1 MSEEDVDKC
10 AHNVEG
16 EMFSFFGDTGHHY
29 KNKYRSLMF
38 NLKDP
43 RNKVRQTLS
52 IFLNCYVMF
61 KKREGVFYWVCGF
74 RPYKTSAASFLNGF
88 KNIPGK
94 ACVNRVHNNN
104 AFVNYQQIKH
114 RILIRRRFIDINSLH
129 VTYYRPFD
137 RSMGF

>member
-16 EMFSFFGDTGHHY
+16 EMFSFFGDTGHRY

-61 KKREGVFYWVCGF
+61 KKRVGVFYWVCGF
-74 RPYKTSAASFLNGF
+74 RADKTSAASFLNGF

-104 AFVNYQQIKH
+104 AFVNVG
-114 RILIRRRFIDINSLH
+114 N
-129 VTYYRPFD
+129 
-137 RSMGF
+137 

>member
-16 EMFSFFGDTGHHY
+16 EMFSFFGDTGHRY

-52 IFLNCYVMF
+52 SIFLKYLFFLYNMTGSRNNFFSNIFLNCYDN
-61 KKREGVFYWVCGF
+61 C
-74 RPYKTSAASFLNGF
+74 ND
-88 KNIPGK
+88 
-94 ACVNRVHNNN
+94 
-104 AFVNYQQIKH
+104 
-114 RILIRRRFIDINSLH
+114 LI
-129 VTYYRPFD
+129 
-137 RSMGF
+137 